1 MASHYKKAKQLMP
14 EISGKIA
21 DFLME
26 NQFDAKIKHDLVF
39 KLLKDAERT
48 QEYVDVFTSGYVI
61 EAYALKRSP
70 AEIEQQMLSTLDSL
84 VSLED
89 KRKIV
94 KFSCAVTTMHQHE
107 ESLNWL
113 DMKYQYE
120 IEIPFALESEK
131 RTIPDEFLTIDDVA
145 DMFAAVEFLT
155 EHGEEDRAKNILER
169 WMGMKTPQTI
179 FSLFAKEE
187 KSQLDDVLKTWGKYA
202 RMFQVAPENIDYVGD
217 EEKRSAAEF
226 YRGWLGQAEQC
237 YGVNE
242 IEYTLENLSCCYVTD
257 LEDYL
262 QCMA

>member
-1 MASHYKKAKQLMP
+1 MQNLFPIIKYDKFGYSVFHNDVRIYLTSHYKKAKQLIP

-26 NQFDAKIKHDLVF
+26 NQFDAKIKHELVF

-61 EAYALKRSP
+61 EAYALKRSL

-89 KRKIV
+89 IRKIV

-120 IEIPFALESEK
+120 IDIPFALESEK
-131 RTIPDEFLTIDDVA
+131 RTIPDELLTIDDVA
-145 DMFAAVEFLT
+145 NMLAAVEFLT
-155 EHGEEDRAKNILER
+155 EHGEEDRAKSILER
-169 WMGMKTPQTI
+169 WMGMKTPKTI
-179 FSLFAKEE
+179 FFSFCKRRK
-187 KSQLDDVLKTWGKYA
+187 KSI
-202 RMFQVAPENIDYVGD
+202 R
-217 EEKRSAAEF
+217 
-226 YRGWLGQAEQC
+226 
-237 YGVNE
+237 
-242 IEYTLENLSCCYVTD
+242 
-257 LEDYL
+257 
-262 QCMA
+262 